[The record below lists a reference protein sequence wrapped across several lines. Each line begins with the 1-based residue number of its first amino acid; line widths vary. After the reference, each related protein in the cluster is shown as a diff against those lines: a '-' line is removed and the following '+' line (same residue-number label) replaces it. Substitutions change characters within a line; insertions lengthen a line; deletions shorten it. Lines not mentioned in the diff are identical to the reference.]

1 MLACLTFLHKKSI
14 FGFNKFLTLII
25 YFWIR
30 VVGTSSRIQNKNE
43 ISINLRG
50 KNKIGKVRDNKM
62 NIKKLIVLEKIGKR
76 IGEKYKIP

>member
-1 MLACLTFLHKKSI
+1 M
-14 FGFNKFLTLII
+14 
-25 YFWIR
+25 
-30 VVGTSSRIQNKNE
+30 GTSSRIQNKNE

-76 IGEKYKIP
+76 IGEKYKIPWSNKHNCQSIFF

>member
-1 MLACLTFLHKKSI
+1 M
-14 FGFNKFLTLII
+14 
-25 YFWIR
+25 
-30 VVGTSSRIQNKNE
+30 GTSSRIQNKNE